1 MKNRDSVQHDS
12 QLSLDP
18 SPLVPRPSSLPLYFC
33 GIDIGASAAKLV
45 ILDADRQV
53 VAKSIRRSGVDYAA
67 TAEQCL
73 AEALAA
79 AGLTGNKVTRRQ
91 GDKVTGHPLTPSP
104 PHPLTPA
111 PTTLLAASVSTGYG
125 RDNVPWVDGRA
136 TEIACHGKGAFHHFR
151 RAMTVIDIGAQDSKV
166 IHLNDQGRRTGFKM
180 NRKCA
185 AGTGAFLEEI
195 AYRLDL
201 PLAELNGL
209 AERSTRDVTLGSF
222 CTVFAAT
229 EVLEKIRA
237 GQRVED
243 IVKGAYHS
251 VVKRVIEMDAIQG
264 ALVLTG
270 GVVAHHPL
278 FVKLAEGAFQTPALV
293 PPDPQFVGALGAA
306 LFAVERTEKGGG

>member
-1 MKNRDSVQHDS
+1 M
-12 QLSLDP
+12 
-18 SPLVPRPSSLPLYFC
+18 YC

-45 ILDADRQV
+45 IVDGDRRV
-53 VAKSIRRSGVDYAA
+53 IARSIRRSGVDYAA

-73 AEALAA
+73 AEALEA
-79 AGLTGNKVTRRQ
+79 AGLARSGVC
-91 GDKVTGHPLTPSP
+91 
-104 PHPLTPA
+104 
-111 PTTLLAASVSTGYG
+111 ASISTGYG

-166 IHLNDQGRRTGFKM
+166 IHLDAAGRRTGFKM

-201 PLAELNGL
+201 PLADLNGL
-209 AERSTRDVTLGSF
+209 AERSTKEVTLGSF

-278 FVKLAEGAFQTPALV
+278 FVKLAEQAFKTPALV

-306 LFAVERTEKGGG
+306 LLALERTERGGG